1 MEKVQIEDYECRNE
15 QFILTGFPKG
25 SRTQNQMS
33 TSRNWRG
40 WEWGRHGISTR
51 KEEKQKGSSSLVC
64 SENQGSS
71 VERTGQARESTVQV
85 RRWRGPGY
93 DGPWMWHWGA
103 QIPLSKQAAWEAF
116 WARAW
121 QDLISISER
130 GLWQRGSTD
139 RKGWG
144 GAQRQRFKPRKESE
158 ALTHVLIACLKR
170 GWMQLELFH
179 ISPHLIL
186 PTVRR
191 QVSSFFP
198 FYRREKNGSE
208 VKLLQEKG
216 CWNGDKTQAWY
227 FSTRGKMF
235 FLNPITL
242 KSATIKAEWSIIS
255 LQKC

>member
-1 MEKVQIEDYECRNE
+1 
-15 QFILTGFPKG
+15 
-25 SRTQNQMS
+25 MS

-40 WEWGRHGISTR
+40 WEWGRHGISPR

-71 VERTGQARESTVQV
+71 VERTGQAPESTVQV

-121 QDLISISER
+121 QDLIYISER
-130 GLWQRGSTD
+130 GLWQPGSTD

-208 VKLLQEKG
+208 VKLLWAAERLLKRRQNPGLVLFHPGQNVFFKSYYFEK
-216 CWNGDKTQAWY
+216 CYYKSRVIYNIITEVLK
-227 FSTRGKMF
+227 K
-235 FLNPITL
+235 NPRNFP
-242 KSATIKAEWSIIS
+242 KC
-255 LQKC
+255 LQLV